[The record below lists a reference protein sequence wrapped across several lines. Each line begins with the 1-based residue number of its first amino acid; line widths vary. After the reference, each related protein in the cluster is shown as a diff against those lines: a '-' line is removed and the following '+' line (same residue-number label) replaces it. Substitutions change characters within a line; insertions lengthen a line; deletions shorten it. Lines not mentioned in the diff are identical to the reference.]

1 MSGQSI
7 NSKLQKAYGKVADKI
22 GFNFSVYR
30 SLDYINPIQPKN
42 YYDTVNL
49 AYSLDTNFTKQ
60 QGYSFDLY
68 NLFVDT
74 TKFRPGDIFVS
85 TDLTKRFTL
94 VANDPI
100 ATPQGIQSINKISI
114 YRPTYNSTGGF
125 SAKRTEIY
133 TYIPAQIMS
142 TSSAQ
147 SIGNA
152 ASGMT
157 SIKAPVQEWDIWVWL
172 PIGSIKPRDIITDDM
187 GNDMA
192 ITSIEPFGSLG
203 YKLHTQ
209 STKL

>member
-1 MSGQSI
+1 MSGQSL
-7 NSKLQKAYGKVADKI
+7 NLKVQKAFDKVAQKV
-22 GFNFSVYR
+22 GYNFLVYR
-30 SLDYINPIQPKN
+30 SLDYLNPIQPKN
-42 YYDTVNL
+42 YFSSVNL

-60 QGYSFDLY
+60 QGYSFNLY

-74 TKFRPGDIFVS
+74 TKFKPGDIFVNDS
-85 TDLTKRFTL
+85 LSKRFTL

-125 SAKRTEIY
+125 SAKREEIY

-142 TSSAQ
+142 TSSTQ
-147 SIGNA
+147 TQGN

-157 SIKAPVQEWDIWVWL
+157 SIKAPIQEWDIWVWL
-172 PIGSIKPRDIITDDM
+172 PIGLIKPRDIIVDDM

-192 ITSIEPFGSLG
+192 ITSIEPYDSLG

>member
-1 MSGQSI
+1 MSGHAL
-7 NSKLQKAYGKVADKI
+7 NAKLQKIYGKVANKI
-22 GFNFSVYR
+22 GYNFSVYR

-42 YYDTVNL
+42 YFDSVDL

-60 QGYSFDLY
+60 QGYSFNLY

-74 TKFRPGDIFVS
+74 TKFQPGDIFVS
-85 TDLTKRFTL
+85 NDLEKRFTL

-142 TSSAQ
+142 TSSMQ
-147 SIGNA
+147 SQGNA
-152 ASGMT
+152 TGLT
-157 SIKAPVQEWDIWVWL
+157 SIKAPIQEWDIWVWL
-172 PIGSIKPRDIITDDM
+172 PIGSIKPRDIIVDDL

-192 ITSIEPFGSLG
+192 IVSIEPYGTLG

-209 STKL
+209 STKI